1 MTDPVVIAIDGPS
14 GAGKGA
20 VTQHLAQRT
29 GFRVLDSGALYRLT
43 GFAARLDGLELT
55 DAAAVATVAR
65 TLDVHFMPRQAG
77 DEPFEVLLRGAV
89 VTDAIRTDQAGVDA
103 STVAALPRV
112 RAALGDRQQ
121 AFRQAPG
128 LIADG
133 RDMGTV
139 VFKDALV
146 KIFLTASAEIRA
158 ERRYNQLKNKDMDVS
173 LAALLESIQARDERD
188 SSRAVAPLK
197 PAEDAVVIDSS
208 GMPLEAV
215 HEAIWT
221 VVNKVIYSVP
231 TNNAE

>member
-1 MTDPVVIAIDGPS
+1 MTEPVVIAIDGPS

-29 GFRVLDSGALYRLT
+29 GFHVLDSGALYRLT
-43 GFAARLDGLELT
+43 GFAARLDGLELS
-55 DAAAVATVAR
+55 DGPAVAAVARA
-65 TLDVHFMPRQAG
+65 LDVQFIPIQS
-77 DEPFEVLLRGAV
+77 DNEPFEVMLRGVA
-89 VTDAIRTDQAGVDA
+89 VTDSIRTDQAGVDA
-103 STVAALPRV
+103 STVAALPMV
-112 RAALGDRQQ
+112 REALGDRQQ

-146 KIFLTASAEIRA
+146 KIFLTASAEVRA
-158 ERRYNQLKNKDMDVS
+158 ERRYKQLKNKDMDVS

-188 SSRAVAPLK
+188 SNRAVAPLK
-197 PAEDAVVIDSS
+197 PAGDAVVIDSS

-221 VVNKVIYSVP
+221 VVSKVV
-231 TNNAE
+231 T

>member
-1 MTDPVVIAIDGPS
+1 MTEAVVIAIDGPS

-29 GFRVLDSGALYRLT
+29 GFQVLDSGALYRLT
-43 GFAARLDGLELT
+43 GFAARLDGLELS
-55 DAAAVATVAR
+55 DALGVAAVARA
-65 TLDVHFMPRQAG
+65 LDVHFIPTESG
-77 DEPFEVLLRGAV
+77 NEPFEVMLRGAA
-89 VTDAIRTDQAGVDA
+89 VTDSIRTDQAGVDA
-103 STVAALPRV
+103 STVAALPMV

-158 ERRYNQLKNKDMDVS
+158 ERRYNQLKNKGMNVS
-173 LAALLESIQARDERD
+173 LANLRESIQVRDERD
-188 SSRAVAPLK
+188 SNRAVAPLK

-215 HEAIWT
+215 HDAIWA
-221 VVNKVIYSVP
+221 VVSKVA
-231 TNNAE
+231 N

>member
-1 MTDPVVIAIDGPS
+1 MTEPVVIAIDGPS

-29 GFRVLDSGALYRLT
+29 GFQVLDSGALYRLT
-43 GFAARLDGLELT
+43 GFAARLDGLELS
-55 DAAAVATVAR
+55 DAPSVAAVARGLNVRFVPAQSG
-65 TLDVHFMPRQAG
+65 H
-77 DEPFEVLLRGAV
+77 EPFEVMLRGV
-89 VTDAIRTDQAGVDA
+89 DVTDSIRTDQAGVDA
-103 STVAALPRV
+103 STVAALPMV

-173 LAALLESIQARDERD
+173 LAALLESIQARDTLD
-188 SSRAVAPLK
+188 SNRAVAPLK
-197 PAEDAVVIDSS
+197 PAEDAVLIDSS

-215 HEAIWT
+215 HEAIWA
-221 VVNKVIYSVP
+221 VVSKVV
-231 TNNAE
+231 T

>member
-1 MTDPVVIAIDGPS
+1 MTEPVVIAIDGPS

-29 GFRVLDSGALYRLT
+29 GFHVLDSGALYRLT
-43 GFAARLDGLELT
+43 GFAARLDGLELS
-55 DAAAVATVAR
+55 DGPAVAAVARA
-65 TLDVHFMPRQAG
+65 LDVQFIPMQS
-77 DEPFEVLLRGAV
+77 DNEPFEVMLRGVA
-89 VTDAIRTDQAGVDA
+89 VTDSIRTDQAGVDA
-103 STVAALPRV
+103 STVAALPMV
-112 RAALGDRQQ
+112 REALGDRQQ

-146 KIFLTASAEIRA
+146 KIFLTASAEVRA
-158 ERRYNQLKNKDMDVS
+158 ERRYKQLKNKDMDVS
-173 LAALLESIQARDERD
+173 LAALRESIQARDERD
-188 SSRAVAPLK
+188 SNRAVAPLK
-197 PAEDAVVIDSS
+197 PAGDAVVIDSS

-221 VVNKVIYSVP
+221 VVSKVV
-231 TNNAE
+231 T

>member
-1 MTDPVVIAIDGPS
+1 MTEPVVIAIDGPS

-29 GFRVLDSGALYRLT
+29 GFQVLDSGALYRLT
-43 GFAARLDGLELT
+43 GFAARLDGLELS
-55 DAAAVATVAR
+55 DAPSVAAVARGLNVRFVPTQSG
-65 TLDVHFMPRQAG
+65 H
-77 DEPFEVLLRGAV
+77 EPFEVILRGV
-89 VTDAIRTDQAGVDA
+89 DVTDSIRTDQAGVDA
-103 STVAALPRV
+103 STVAALPMV

-173 LAALLESIQARDERD
+173 LAALLESIKARDERD
-188 SSRAVAPLK
+188 SNRAVAPLK
-197 PAEDAVVIDSS
+197 PAGDAVVIDSS
-208 GMPLEAV
+208 SMPLEEV
-215 HEAIWT
+215 HEAIWAIVKK
-221 VVNKVIYSVP
+221 VVN
-231 TNNAE
+231 

>member
-1 MTDPVVIAIDGPS
+1 MTEPVVIAIDGPS

-29 GFRVLDSGALYRLT
+29 GFHVLDSGALYRLT
-43 GFAARLDGLELT
+43 GLAARLDGIELS
-55 DAAAVATVAR
+55 DAPAVAAVARGLAVQFIPT
-65 TLDVHFMPRQAG
+65 QSG
-77 DEPFEVLLRGAV
+77 NEPFEIMLRGVA
-89 VTDAIRTDQAGVDA
+89 VTDSIRTDQAGVDA
-103 STVAALPRV
+103 STVAALPMV

-146 KIFLTASAEIRA
+146 KIFLTASPEIRA

-173 LAALLESIQARDERD
+173 LAALLESIQARDALD
-188 SSRAVAPLK
+188 SNRAVAPLK

-208 GMPLEAV
+208 GLPLEAI
-215 HEAIWT
+215 HEAIWA
-221 VVNKVIYSVP
+221 VVSKVV
-231 TNNAE
+231 T

>member
-1 MTDPVVIAIDGPS
+1 MTEPVVIAIDGPS

-29 GFRVLDSGALYRLT
+29 GFHVLDSGALYRLT
-43 GFAARLDGLELT
+43 GFAARLDGLELS
-55 DAAAVATVAR
+55 DGPAVAAVARA
-65 TLDVHFMPRQAG
+65 LDVQFIPMQS
-77 DEPFEVLLRGAV
+77 DNEPFEVMLRGVA
-89 VTDAIRTDQAGVDA
+89 VTDSIRTDQAGVDA
-103 STVAALPRV
+103 STVAALPMV
-112 RAALGDRQQ
+112 REALGDRQQ

-146 KIFLTASAEIRA
+146 KIFLTASAEVRA
-158 ERRYNQLKNKDMDVS
+158 ERRYKQLKNKDMDVS

-188 SSRAVAPLK
+188 SNRAVAPLK
-197 PAEDAVVIDSS
+197 PAGDAVVIDSS

-215 HEAIWT
+215 HERSG
-221 VVNKVIYSVP
+221 VVSKVV
-231 TNNAE
+231 T

>member
-1 MTDPVVIAIDGPS
+1 MTEPVVIAIDGPS

-29 GFRVLDSGALYRLT
+29 GFQVLDSGALYRLT
-43 GFAARLDGLELT
+43 GFAARLDGLELS
-55 DAAAVATVAR
+55 DAPSVAAVARGRNVRFVPAQSG
-65 TLDVHFMPRQAG
+65 H
-77 DEPFEVLLRGAV
+77 EPFEVMLRGV
-89 VTDAIRTDQAGVDA
+89 DVTDSIRTDQAGVDA
-103 STVAALPRV
+103 STVAALPMV

-173 LAALLESIQARDERD
+173 LAALLESIQARDARD
-188 SSRAVAPLK
+188 SNRAVAPLK

-215 HEAIWT
+215 HEAIWALVSK
-221 VVNKVIYSVP
+221 VV
-231 TNNAE
+231 T

>member
-1 MTDPVVIAIDGPS
+1 MTEPVVIAIDGPS

-29 GFRVLDSGALYRLT
+29 GFHVLDSGALYRLT
-43 GFAARLDGLELT
+43 GFAARLDGLELS
-55 DAAAVATVAR
+55 DGAAVAAVAR
-65 TLDVHFMPRQAG
+65 ALDVQFIPMQS
-77 DEPFEVLLRGAV
+77 DNEPFEVMLRGVA
-89 VTDAIRTDQAGVDA
+89 VTDSIRTDQAGVDA
-103 STVAALPRV
+103 STVAALPMV
-112 RAALGDRQQ
+112 REALGDRQQ

-146 KIFLTASAEIRA
+146 KIFLTASAEVRA
-158 ERRYNQLKNKDMDVS
+158 ERRYKQLKNKDMDVS

-188 SSRAVAPLK
+188 SNRAVAPLK
-197 PAEDAVVIDSS
+197 PAGDAVVIDSS

-221 VVNKVIYSVP
+221 VVSKVV
-231 TNNAE
+231 T

>member
-1 MTDPVVIAIDGPS
+1 MTEPVVIAIDGPS

-29 GFRVLDSGALYRLT
+29 GFHVLDSGALYRLT
-43 GFAARLDGLELT
+43 GLAARLDGIELS
-55 DAAAVATVAR
+55 DAPAVAAVARGLAVQFIPT
-65 TLDVHFMPRQAG
+65 QSG
-77 DEPFEVLLRGAV
+77 NEPFEIMLRGVA
-89 VTDAIRTDQAGVDA
+89 VTDSIRTDQAGVDA
-103 STVAALPRV
+103 STVAALPMV

-173 LAALLESIQARDERD
+173 LAALLESIKARDERD
-188 SSRAVAPLK
+188 SNRAVAPLK
-197 PAEDAVVIDSS
+197 PAGDAVVIDSS
-208 GMPLEAV
+208 SMPLEEV
-215 HEAIWT
+215 HEAIWAIVKK
-221 VVNKVIYSVP
+221 VVN
-231 TNNAE
+231 